1 MPFLFLSMSLFSL
14 CLFPFL
20 FPNIS
25 LFGWKSSTIKE
36 AGLVV
41 MQLGQTSKNKLNWI
55 TCKRIKRIAILA
67 KDLGS
72 KKSQFLQK
80 ILDQKEST
88 EKFLASRYLL
98 ARNLDQKNKLKM
110 TVLFTC
116 DSSKEPKCGHN
127 PVLIWIH
134 IYFCKSLIIIW
145 IHIYFCQILIDMD
158 LNPAISLWLT
168 RHYAVAR
175 LPKAACWIQSQ

>member
-1 MPFLFLSMSLFSL
+1 MNFTKNIKAASHLNSSEFYPKDAVSWVDHLMWDVPLLGACEGQKYQTKVGFCNIFAQHFTGACSSMPFLFLSMSLFSL

-88 EKFLASRYLL
+88 EKFLASR
-98 ARNLDQKNKLKM
+98 
-110 TVLFTC
+110 
-116 DSSKEPKCGHN
+116 SKE
-127 PVLIWIH
+127 
-134 IYFCKSLIIIW
+134 
-145 IHIYFCQILIDMD
+145 
-158 LNPAISLWLT
+158 
-168 RHYAVAR
+168 
-175 LPKAACWIQSQ
+175 